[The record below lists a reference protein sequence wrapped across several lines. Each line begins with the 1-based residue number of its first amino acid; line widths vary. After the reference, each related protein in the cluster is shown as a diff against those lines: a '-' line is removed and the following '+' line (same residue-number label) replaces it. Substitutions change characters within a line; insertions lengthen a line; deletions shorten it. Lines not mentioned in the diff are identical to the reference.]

1 MGDETLATKDK
12 ANAYKYKDYTMEED
26 FAGNIEITKKGIMDE
41 PDTPEVFMS
50 LKVDEVPLKNKKG
63 STKVKDYEEFTG
75 KRDYKG
81 DLDVEPGVPDEVV
94 QEGTVFEDTLSEFG
108 KADGGR
114 IGYGIGGL
122 SKLGITGSSRRF
134 LEKVFGKERFA
145 TMIENDP
152 RMHRGMLEVVEMF
165 RNKDKE
171 GLKMYLQK
179 FLPHMDDAEIEN
191 FIIGSDGTE
200 GISGQLIRLGSGRE
214 YKSLMDLSKQA
225 DNVRKLDKLDV
236 TEEMIR
242 KPNSDGGRI
251 GLFLGGGLTAGKG
264 LTREMLKFLSK
275 NSADARSPAELLK
288 LYNPKQFGKL
298 LNNPKNMGKISPAT
312 GETADQMILD
322 LMNKMKNDRSD
333 MVGGLIESAKKI
345 KKVDDDII
353 AYKKKIIKDMIE
365 GGIDEDTAYA
375 FAERMGKEMK
385 NSAAPLLESPP
396 KITEQGLL
404 ELENLQKN
412 LLTKDRKLQA
422 TGGLTTMLG
431 E

>member
-1 MGDETLATKDK
+1 VAAAKSGILGLGKGGGKQITKEVAKEVATGSGTVPPYFLNLVSKIKNLGDETLATKDK

-114 IGYGIGGL
+114 IGYNIGGL
-122 SKLGITGSSRRF
+122 SKLGINSTSRKF

-179 FLPHMDDAEIEN
+179 FLPHMDDETIEA
-191 FIIGSDGTE
+191 FIVGDAADAAGQGKYGLDNIQ
-200 GISGQLIRLGSGRE
+200 GQLIRLSSGRDYAGKIE
-214 YKSLMDLSKQA
+214 ALNRLERNRALK
-225 DNVRKLDKLDV
+225 NLDV
-236 TEEMIR
+236 TDDMKR
-242 KPNSDGGRI
+242 KPNAS
-251 GLFLGGGLTAGKG
+251 
-264 LTREMLKFLSK
+264 
-275 NSADARSPAELLK
+275 
-288 LYNPKQFGKL
+288 
-298 LNNPKNMGKISPAT
+298 
-312 GETADQMILD
+312 
-322 LMNKMKNDRSD
+322 
-333 MVGGLIESAKKI
+333 
-345 KKVDDDII
+345 
-353 AYKKKIIKDMIE
+353 
-365 GGIDEDTAYA
+365 GGI
-375 FAERMGKEMK
+375 
-385 NSAAPLLESPP
+385 
-396 KITEQGLL
+396 Q
-404 ELENLQKN
+404 
-412 LLTKDRKLQA
+412 
-422 TGGLTTMLG
+422 TMLG